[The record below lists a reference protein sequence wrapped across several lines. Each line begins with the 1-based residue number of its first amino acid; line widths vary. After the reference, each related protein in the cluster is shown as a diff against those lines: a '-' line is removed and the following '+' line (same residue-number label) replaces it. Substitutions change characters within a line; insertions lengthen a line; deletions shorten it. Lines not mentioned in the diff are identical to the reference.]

1 MSITFEAFLREA
13 IGKRGEVRLV
23 PSQHTDDGPVS
34 FYAHVNGQ
42 DSSTVDFEVRGNE
55 LRPVQ
60 NVTADASEKPLPLG
74 DEAA

>member
-1 MSITFEAFLREA
+1 
-13 IGKRGEVRLV
+13 LV
-23 PSQHTDDGPVS
+23 PSQHTDDGPIS

-60 NVTADASEKPLPLG
+60 NVTAGASEKPLPLG